1 MSWRSCYRSDSEP
14 CCALSSGPRLTDI
27 AQPVAGWRWNMAIH
41 EVQLLL
47 LGNKGLEAVDDDLVV
62 I

>member
-1 MSWRSCYRSDSEP
+1 
-14 CCALSSGPRLTDI
+14 
-27 AQPVAGWRWNMAIH
+27 MAIH

-47 LGNKGLEAVDDDLVV
+47 LGNKGLEAVDDNLVV